1 MSTQSD
7 GFTSGMERSIS
18 RIADR
23 LGFSKEL
30 ARLMQI
36 TRVNQDEQFQFS
48 ILYALNEG
56 KLNSKV
62 INHFLF
68 AYLGMANSRK
78 GKSRSELI
86 DLVKAA
92 TPNIPKGWFGRIKET
107 LDLE

>member
-1 MSTQSD
+1 MSGTQD
-7 GFTSGMERSIS
+7 GYTSGMERSIS
-18 RIADR
+18 VIAEK
-23 LGFSKEL
+23 LGYSEALK
-30 ARLMQI
+30 RLMQV

-56 KLNSKV
+56 KLQSRV
-62 INHFLF
+62 IDHFLF

-78 GKSRSELI
+78 GKSRAELI